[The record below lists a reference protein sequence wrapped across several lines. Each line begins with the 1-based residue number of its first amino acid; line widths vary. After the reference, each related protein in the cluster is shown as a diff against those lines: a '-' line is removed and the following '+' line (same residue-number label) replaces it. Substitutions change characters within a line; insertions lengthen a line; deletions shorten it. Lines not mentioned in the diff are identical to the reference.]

1 MCPINSK
8 SSDTVWAQAAHMLC
22 GQFSISAKSQFHC
35 SFFSL
40 TSQRW
45 IAGCN
50 KFLILC
56 NSSSNCHFPVSFQL
70 LPNFNS
76 KIYNG
81 WTEEIFKILRLQL
94 ELLDNQLKCWA
105 MPFSLHSACYFT
117 LFFVMFSHTLGPC
130 LMHSTEKNQEQ
141 QFWCLNHR
149 KLVCLV
155 PQLLKTWSISGC
167 IQMNTIPTWGRA
179 LQKQL
184 GTSKNKQQLLR
195 WCSLWCHFDDAVLDL
210 ASSKFSNKQ
219 RLSQWSDFTAETA
232 VFRIWWIW
240 WILQGQ

>member
-1 MCPINSK
+1 MCPINFQ
-8 SSDTVWAQAAHMLC
+8 SSDAVWAQAAHMLC
-22 GQFSISAKSQFHC
+22 GQFHC

-81 WTEEIFKILRLQL
+81 WTEAIFKILRLQL

-167 IQMNTIPTWGRA
+167 IQMNTSPTWGRA

-184 GTSKNKQQLLR
+184 GTSKNKQLH
-195 WCSLWCHFDDAVLDL
+195 SDDAACDATLMMQYWSKPVPSSA
-210 ASSKFSNKQ
+210 ASKDWASGQIS
-219 RLSQWSDFTAETA
+219 
-232 VFRIWWIW
+232 
-240 WILQGQ
+240 LQ